1 MGTANANDERTRRSL
16 HPFGFAAGL
25 YLALL
30 ALPLVFE
37 LLDLTGAAAQYVAVV
52 GTLAVVTGA
61 VWLTVARIDGAAR
74 RLGASRAR
82 WLSVVL
88 PFGYIYAGYALL
100 DGHNGAGLG
109 YFVVGMSASLVGV
122 ALGMVARNRYF
133 ESVVAGAET
142 QIELQADWPA
152 VTQRRVR
159 IVWVAGTVLAIGT
172 LSAGFLLGLELL
184 EMWIVLML
192 FLQLGQVGSLN
203 QTWLVSVSEGGL
215 VRESS
220 LVTQV
225 TGWDTVKR
233 YTKTGDALVLH
244 RSWRPDIRL
253 ALDDAAEPDAV
264 EATIARHCPP
274 A

>member
-152 VTQRRVR
+152 VTPRRVR
-159 IVWVAGTVLAIGT
+159 VVQVCGALLAVVSIAAIFLSGLDWSDMAMVPLWFIWLAGGDS
-172 LSAGFLLGLELL
+172 LSQK
-184 EMWIVLML
+184 W
-192 FLQLGQVGSLN
+192 
-203 QTWLVSVSEGGL
+203 TVSVSDVGL
-215 VRESS
+215 VRETSTAH
-220 LVTQV
+220 VTSWN
-225 TGWDTVKR
+225 TFTH
-233 YTKTGDALVLH
+233 YTRTGDALVLH